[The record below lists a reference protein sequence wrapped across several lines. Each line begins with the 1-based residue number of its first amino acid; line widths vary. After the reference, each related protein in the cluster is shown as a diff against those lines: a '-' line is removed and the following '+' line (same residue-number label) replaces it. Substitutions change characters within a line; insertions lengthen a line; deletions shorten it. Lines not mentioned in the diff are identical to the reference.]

1 MKWKNISEVTKTF
14 QEKNVNF
21 FPDQTFPELLPRVLN
36 SLKVVCVHADI
47 IEGEMSFNYLQC
59 S

>member
-36 SLKVVCVHADI
+36 SLKVVCVNADI